1 MSLHEKPY
9 VIFPDV
15 LKRWSFQKNLRWNI
29 IFFVLSGK
37 VIFLFPENRILH
49 LDEKWKMIF
58 LKKKYM
64 EIWYFRQMF
73 WKDGLFNKITPEYDL
88 SCIIWEGGIFFPKA
102 WFFSLD
108 GKRKMIFVKKNMEI
122 WYFLYIRTGVTNV
135 KQRPSARNKIKDKLI
150 PQRNT

>member
-9 VIFPDV
+9 IIFPDV

-37 VIFLFPENRILH
+37 VIFLFPENKILH
-49 LDEKWKMIF
+49 LDEKWTMIF
-58 LKKKYM
+58 LKKNTWKYDIFVKCSENM
-64 EIWYFRQMF
+64 VYSIKLHRNM
-73 WKDGLFNKITPEYDL
+73 I

-135 KQRPSARNKIKDKLI
+135 KQRPSAKNKIKDELI